1 MKSYNNK
8 VVLFIVISVVA
19 IMAIFI
25 YIHNDVTTTDNISRK
40 SISRDED
47 RRLEDGKTMIISYEN
62 RPYKSRSLS
71 SVAIRSKD
79 VISDLGTPEEE
90 KFYNGYKY
98 FVYSLSDQGKRFVV
112 FSNESNVLQDIYN
125 TSKLLNKIDFVDIKE
140 GSSYENVQAIDKYA
154 YLHRIGNE
162 QAISEHK
169 LDSGKSIIIDYKLA
183 DNIWVVVKKTMDEES
198 SRQFQSS
205 CKPPKWCKI

>member
-62 RPYKSRSLS
+62 EPYKSRSLA

-112 FSNESNVLQDIYN
+112 FSNESNVLHDIYN

-162 QAISEHK
+162 RAISEHK

-183 DNIWVVVKKTMDEES
+183 DNIWVVVKKAMDEES
-198 SRQFQSS
+198 SVTGKLIIDYFENSNN
-205 CKPPKWCKI
+205 

>member
-47 RRLEDGKTMIISYEN
+47 QRLEDGKTMIISYEN
-62 RPYKSRSLS
+62 EPYKSRSLA

-112 FSNESNVLQDIYN
+112 FSNESNVLHDIYN

-162 QAISEHK
+162 RAISEHK

-183 DNIWVVVKKTMDEES
+183 DNIWVVVKKAMDEES
-198 SRQFQSS
+198 SVTGKLIIDYFENSNN
-205 CKPPKWCKI
+205 